1 MSPRNTVLANFGT
14 MLAGEGGAS
23 LVEYALI
30 IALVSIV
37 ALAALRSLGN
47 RGQLA
52 EQRRQPVELRRER
65 RPATCLGRPRVTG
78 ITGRRTAKTLTHKR
92 AVFAA

>member
-47 RGQLA
+47 RAANSLNNAANQLS
-52 EQRRQPVELRRER
+52 
-65 RPATCLGRPRVTG
+65 
-78 ITGRRTAKTLTHKR
+78 
-92 AVFAA
+92 